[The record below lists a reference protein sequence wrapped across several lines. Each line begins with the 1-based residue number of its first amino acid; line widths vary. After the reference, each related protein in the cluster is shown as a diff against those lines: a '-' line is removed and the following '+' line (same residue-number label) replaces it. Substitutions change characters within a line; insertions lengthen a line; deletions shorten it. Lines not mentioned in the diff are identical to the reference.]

1 MLTISQDISYLEQF
15 IRLHELRNTDF
26 EQIVIIN
33 QVSWEQYEAFL
44 EKLGDRSGI
53 YLTYLEGILEIM
65 SPSRRHEINKEL
77 IGILLEA
84 YFTESGI
91 RFYSL
96 GSTTFRSDLNKK
108 GIEPDQ
114 SYCIGTNKE
123 IPDLAIEIVLTSG
136 GVDSLK
142 VYKDLG
148 VPEVWFWQKGSLLVF
163 SLQNGEYT
171 QVTQSQL
178 LPNLNLNLLASYI
191 DADDPFDALTE
202 FRQKIKNSGRY
213 SALQG
218 QSLLPPPSR
227 DQ

>member
-1 MLTISQDISYLEQF
+1 MLTISQDISYLEQV
-15 IRLHELRNTDF
+15 IKLHDLRNTDF
-26 EQIVIIN
+26 EHIVIIN